1 MIRFPVLESAQI
13 DDFGLYP
20 GLDPQGVDIRFDAN
34 LSVIVGANGLGKST
48 LLLMLFRILTGPTD
62 IPGAVRDGELGS
74 AKLEPKG
81 LSRDER
87 RTFAARVSDGALNA
101 TATVALR
108 LGDARIK
115 ITRSLRDLALVKWEI
130 DDVAQPIDERAY
142 QHGVATACGVWSF
155 ADWILILRYVTFY
168 MDDRQVLFWDRSAQK
183 QLLRSLFLSPS
194 EAEQWVSFERSVL
207 ELDSRQRNFRNVF
220 NGESAR
226 VARLIAPDSAAH
238 ASLHDELT
246 ALIAQDETDLQEQ
259 ERLLEEIA
267 SLDERRSKTN
277 LERLQ
282 SIQRLD
288 EASRA
293 YEHSKL
299 VALTSQFPTTSD
311 TALFIWNQ
319 LLADETCLLCGHE
332 APQVRAELESRL
344 AAHRCVV
351 CASDQAAAVTAD
363 APPVDLGVERSE
375 RAWAELESHRES
387 VQLTE
392 SEHDELQR
400 TLSEARTR
408 SAELSVRRS
417 ITDRRM
423 GALRAQLP
431 PDVDGY
437 MRDRSQLTSMRARLD
452 ELTTQLANEA
462 ETFNSFVAEKTSA
475 ILASA
480 NEIKERFDH
489 YAALFLLGRGEL
501 IWSPR
506 EDRIGQSSHRVTFPA
521 YELQLIRNDSESEDD
536 AASVRSGMDEVSE
549 SQKEFIDLAFRM
561 ALIEAAGGQ
570 DGATLVID
578 TPESSL
584 DRVFSKRAASVLSDF
599 ATSKGNRLVVASNL
613 TDGQLVPQ
621 LIGDTEQHSGKYSI
635 LNLLD
640 VARPTPAM
648 RELGGEYREAY
659 ERLLEDVGRAHS

>member
-1 MIRFPVLESAQI
+1 MIRFPVLESARI

-20 GLDPQGVDIRFDAN
+20 GLGEQGVDIRFDTN

-48 LLLMLFRILTGPTD
+48 LLLMLFRTLTGPTD

-81 LSRDER
+81 LNRNER
-87 RTFAARVSDGALNA
+87 RTFAARVSDGAQNA
-101 TATVALR
+101 SATVTIR
-108 LGDARIK
+108 LGEAVIK
-115 ITRSLRDLALVKWEI
+115 ITRSLRDLTLTEWTV
-130 DDVAQPIDERAY
+130 DNVAQPTDESAY
-142 QHGVATACGVWSF
+142 QNGIATACGVWSF

-194 EAEQWVSFERSVL
+194 EAEHWVSLERRVL
-207 ELDSRQRNFRNVF
+207 ELDSRQRNFRNVY
-220 NGESAR
+220 NGESSR
-226 VARLIAPDSAAH
+226 VARLVAPDSAAH
-238 ASLHDELT
+238 ADLHNELT
-246 ALIAQDETDLQEQ
+246 ALIAQDEADLQTQ
-259 ERLLEEIA
+259 EALLEEIA
-267 SLDERRSKTN
+267 ALDERRAKTN

-299 VALTSQFPTTSD
+299 VALTAQFPTTSD

-319 LLADETCLLCGHE
+319 LLADETCLLCGNE
-332 APQVRAELESRL
+332 APHVRAELENRL
-344 AAHRCVV
+344 ATHHCIV
-351 CASDQAAAVTAD
+351 CASDRSSTVNAD
-363 APPVDLGVERSE
+363 AAPVDLGVERSE
-375 RAWAELESHRES
+375 RAWADLEAHRES
-387 VQLTE
+387 VHFTE
-392 SEHDELQR
+392 IEHEEVQQSLR
-400 TLSEARTR
+400 EARAQ
-408 SAELSVRRS
+408 SAELEVRRS
-417 ITDRRM
+417 ITDRRI
-423 GALRAQLP
+423 GALRSQLP
-431 PDVDGY
+431 PDVDGF
-437 MRDRSQLTSMRARLD
+437 MRDRSQLSSMRARLD
-452 ELTTQLANEA
+452 ELTAQLAVEA
-462 ETFNSFVAEKTSA
+462 ESFNSFVAEKTGA

-480 NEIKERFDH
+480 NAIKDRFDH

-501 IWSPR
+501 MWSPR
-506 EDRIGQSSHRVTFPA
+506 EERIGQSSHRVTFPA
-521 YELQLIRNDSESEDD
+521 YELQLIRNDSDSETD

-570 DGATLVID
+570 SGATLVID

-599 ATSKGNRLVVASNL
+599 ATSAGNRLLVASNL
-613 TDGQLVPQ
+613 TDGQLIPQ
-621 LIGDTEQHSGKYSI
+621 LIGATNEQSGEFVI

-640 VARPTPAM
+640 VARPTPAV
-648 RELGGEYREAY
+648 RELGAEYREAY
-659 ERLLEDVGRAHS
+659 DRLMESVV